1 MSDTDDERRTT
12 NGSDDDADARS
23 RRELGSSAEFL
34 LTIVRANDTLPDLSD
49 VSRLRERG
57 RKRPQAEQPPLELGV
72 PNVKWLRKKGGWALR
87 MNFKDEKGEWKT
99 RTVTPQVMQDRVC
112 VCDGDDDD
120 VSDDGVNAWRRR
132 CQ

>member
-34 LTIVRANDTLPDLSD
+34 LTIVRANDTLPDLSE

-57 RKRPQAEQPPLELGV
+57 RKRPHAQPPPLELGV
-72 PNVKWLRKKGGWALR
+72 PNVKWLRKRGGWALH
-87 MNFKDEKGEWKT
+87 MKFKDENGEWKS
-99 RTVTPQVMQDRVC
+99 RSVTPQVMQDRVC
-112 VCDGDDDD
+112 VR
-120 VSDDGVNAWRRR
+120 WRR
-132 CQ
+132 